1 MQQGISRFEFQL
13 NKIEA
18 LLQQAAM
25 QDNPA
30 LWLFEHD
37 MRTPVFMLEALSR
50 LYANWRNKKTFIQF
64 KDTFK
69 SLEDMLGAI
78 DYYTAFAKEFST
90 NDKIPASV
98 KTIIEKKKEKQIQIL
113 NKALKEDN
121 WLEGKRLKKI
131 KAKLKEADWLNEAEE
146 TQLLKP
152 FYQKEIQKI
161 EKFAQEAHFVFE
173 NIETGVHEL
182 RRRLRWLS
190 IYPQAL
196 QGAIKLEKTSPVAKH
211 LEKYLMPE
219 VISSP
224 FNKFPISAMQSHFLI
239 LEESHFYALSWLI
252 SKLGK
257 IKDNGLR
264 IKIIQEA
271 LKEATLLN
279 DESSLG
285 TTYKIL
291 GNDYPTIPKLLGEAN
306 TIVKQYFEE
315 NNLAHIIL

>member
-13 NKIEA
+13 NKIET
-18 LLQQAAM
+18 LLQQANT

-37 MRTPVFMLEALSR
+37 MRTPIFMLEALSR
-50 LYANWRNKKTFIQF
+50 LYANFHNEKTFTKL
-64 KDTFK
+64 KDSFK
-69 SLEDMLGAI
+69 SLEDLLGAI

-90 NDKIPASV
+90 NDKIPASI
-98 KTIIEKKKEKQIQIL
+98 KSFIEEKKEKQIQLL
-113 NKALKEDN
+113 NKTLKEDD

-131 KAKLKEADWLNEAEE
+131 NAKLQVADWLYEAEE

-152 FYQKEIQKI
+152 FYEKQIQKI
-161 EKFAQEAHFVFE
+161 EKFAREAHFVFD

-196 QGAIKLEKTSPVAKH
+196 QGAIKLEKISPVTEH
-211 LEKYLMPE
+211 LKKYLTPE
-219 VISSP
+219 VVSSP
-224 FNKFPISAMQSHFLI
+224 FNKFPISATQSHFLI

-264 IKIIQEA
+264 IKIIQDT
-271 LKEATLLN
+271 LKETDSLN
-279 DESSLG
+279 DELSLA

-291 GNDYPTIPKLLGEAN
+291 GDDYPTIPKLLGEAN
-306 TIVKQYFEE
+306 AIAKQYFEE
-315 NNLAHIIL
+315 DNLAQIIL